1 MKSHSYTQTTPVCTQ
16 DSLNDCVADSIMD
29 GLPVSAADE
38 ELVLRAVEI
47 RQMVA
52 RYEVLAKKREAGSWR
67 GPEQAVTAFRLMNKV
82 EFKLNT
88 VEPILRCCY

>member
-1 MKSHSYTQTTPVCTQ
+1 MCTQ

-29 GLPVSAADE
+29 GLLVSTADE
-38 ELVLRAVEI
+38 ELVLRADER

-52 RYEVLAKKREAGSWR
+52 RYEVLAKKREAGSWP
-67 GPEQAVTAFRLMNKV
+67 GPEQAVTAFRLANKV